1 MLSTETTVGQLVT
14 ERPSRAKVFEVLG
27 IDYCCSGNRP
37 LGEVCVEKGLD
48 ATTVLRMLDA
58 HESGAGAEDDRT
70 DWSEATITGLTDHIV
85 EVHHG
90 YLNEALPRLEALV
103 NKVAVVHGGNHPELR
118 ELRRVYG
125 LLKPDLEAHLQKEEE
140 VLFPMCRELEGAEV
154 RPDFHC
160 STVDNPIGVMVQE
173 HEEAGKAL
181 ATMRELT
188 SGFEPPEG
196 ACNTYRT
203 MLDGLAELERDV
215 HLHVH
220 KENNI
225 LFPKASAAEAALP
238 ARP

>member
-14 ERPSRAKVFEVLG
+14 ERPSRAKVFEVLD

-37 LGEVCVEKGLD
+37 LGEVCLEKGLD
-48 ATTVLRMLDA
+48 ATAVLRMLDA
-58 HESGAGAEDDRT
+58 HESGVGAEEDRT
-70 DWSEATITGLTDHIV
+70 DWSEATMTELTDHIV

-103 NKVAVVHGGNHPELR
+103 NKVAVVHGGNHPELH

-140 VLFPMCRELEGAEV
+140 VLFPMCRELDDAEV
-154 RPDFHC
+154 RPDFHYR
-160 STVDNPIGVMVQE
+160 TADNSIDLMVQE
-173 HEEAGKAL
+173 HEETGKAL
-181 ATMRELT
+181 ATMHELT
-188 SGFEPPEG
+188 SGYEPPEG
-196 ACNTYRT
+196 ACNTYRA
-203 MLDGLAELERDV
+203 MLDGLVELERDV

-238 ARP
+238 TRS